1 MKILSVLSLVQIA
14 AILFLYTKVAGIDEY
29 LQVRSPVEQAI
40 PVETYVADTQGR
52 NDSGATY
59 SYQDED
65 RLRAIIREELA
76 ALPLPA
82 SQADNANAYRSVNPA
97 EIEYQ
102 REQVAQQLEYHI
114 SVGTIS
120 EVDMARLQM
129 EIATLDEAGRREM
142 LGALTRAM
150 NSGRLDGRL

>member
-1 MKILSVLSLVQIA
+1 MKILAVLSVVQIA
-14 AILFLYTKVAGIDEY
+14 AILFLYNKIAGINDY
-29 LQVRSPVEQAI
+29 LHVRSPVQQAI
-40 PVETYVADTQGR
+40 PVETYAADRQAR
-52 NDSGATY
+52 SDSAHIY
-59 SYQDED
+59 SHQNED
-65 RLRAIIREELA
+65 RLRSIIREELA

-82 SQADNANAYRSVNPA
+82 SQADSASAYRSMDPA

-129 EIATLDEAGRREM
+129 EIGTLDEAGRRKM
-142 LGALTRAM
+142 LGELTRAM
-150 NSGRLDGRL
+150 NSGRLKGQL